1 MGRRW
6 LKVASDVTS
15 GSAAVTSCERRD
27 VGQGGGKETAS
38 DLTTARAAVTGSKR
52 RHIRQAGWRAR
63 AASDVWQCDGWA
75 ATTSGIAAMTGDSDV
90 RQAGVTVGER
100 H

>member
-27 VGQGGGKETAS
+27 IGQGGDCESPDNVEQGGDCES
-38 DLTTARAAVTGSKR
+38 PDNRQGSGDGQ
-52 RHIRQAGWRAR
+52 QA
-63 AASDVWQCDGWA
+63 
-75 ATTSGIAAMTGDSDV
+75 T
-90 RQAGVTVGER
+90 
-100 H
+100 